1 MVALKVNPG
10 YDFLREDPRFKRLL
24 ERVGLGR

>member
-1 MVALKVNPG
+1 VSPV